1 MAFAMPYSGLLSK
14 GVGMVEERRAKAD
27 RRALDIGPP
36 NGWHERRKHVER
48 RLSAA
53 EEAELT
59 PEEFVAY
66 FGATAKVATN
76 VDHQLDL
83 AAEVLDRVRDRY

>member
-1 MAFAMPYSGLLSK
+1 
-14 GVGMVEERRAKAD
+14 MVDDRRARAD
-27 RRALDIGPP
+27 RRTRDIGPP
-36 NGWHERRKHVER
+36 NGWLERRKHVER

-66 FGATAKVATN
+66 FGATAKVAIN
-76 VDHQLDL
+76 VDHQLEL
-83 AAEVLDRVRDRY
+83 AAEVLDRVRDRC